1 MVFRAKRMTILAME
15 IICKYIFDLEKKNV
29 KVFRV
34 KSESQALPIRW
45 IALEALQSW
54 TFDTASDVWSFGVL
68 VWEVGL

>member
-1 MVFRAKRMTILAME
+1 MTILAME

-54 TFDTASDVWSFGVL
+54 TFDAASDVWSFGVL